1 MAVAGVKAYLKAR
14 PNIQVTL
21 LRYVTVCDTI
31 LFAICA
37 VLQSEDRSG
46 WQASFPR

>member
-21 LRYVTVCDTI
+21 QLDLCAV
-31 LFAICA
+31 CA

>member
-21 LRYVTVCDTI
+21 QLD
-31 LFAICA
+31 LFAVCT